1 MKKQI
6 EQVKEFHKAFN
17 LTESQNY
24 KLNQRV
30 CLLRYSLAIEELQEY
45 LIGCGEKDE
54 VEIAD
59 ALGDQLYILL
69 GTIIS
74 HGLEDKIEAIFDEI
88 HRSNMTKL
96 DANGKPIYRED
107 GKVKKSDLF
116 EEPNLE
122 KILTS

>member
-6 EQVKEFHKAFN
+6 KQVKEFHKAFN
-17 LTESQNY
+17 LIESQNY
-24 KLNQRV
+24 KLNQDV
-30 CLLRYSLAIEELQEY
+30 YLLRYSLALEELQEY
-45 LIGCGEKDE
+45 LIGCGKKDE

-116 EEPNLE
+116 EEPNIE

>member
-6 EQVKEFHKAFN
+6 NQVKEFHKVFN

-24 KLNQRV
+24 KLNQGV
-30 CLLRYSLAIEELQEY
+30 CLMRYLLALEELQEY
-45 LIGCGEKDE
+45 LIGCGEKNE

-96 DANGKPIYRED
+96 DADGKPLYRED
-107 GKVKKSDLF
+107 GKVKKSDLY
-116 EEPNLE
+116 EEPDIE
-122 KILTS
+122 SILVS